1 MRILPIIFLILC
13 TFAGQ
18 ICGQQTAAN
27 ALKTEGPQS
36 ASSVLYSPD
45 RQHYV
50 AWFDVKAGSPIG
62 DVRPVVFRTTSS
74 IPDLFSFVTVPG
86 QATQAAWNAFSTR
99 CVIGDQPDNGGAS
112 VWLVYKQEPDE
123 WLWRKIDPLA
133 PVYAAYRRV
142 MGDRDTPL
150 FRPTLN
156 KIEWLTDTQARFL
169 ISCNL
174 GSHEPAAVAGR
185 YFVTIDFQS
194 LGAVPTM
201 TKISDQ

>member
-1 MRILPIIFLILC
+1 MRVLSIICLILC
-13 TFAGQ
+13 TASEQ
-18 ICGQQTAAN
+18 VCGQQTAAN

-50 AWFDVKAGSPIG
+50 AWFDVNAGSPIG
-62 DVRPVVFRTTSS
+62 EIRPVVFRSTRGV
-74 IPDLFSFVTVPG
+74 PDLFSFVTVPG
-86 QATQAAWNAFSTR
+86 QATQAAWNASSTR
-99 CVIGDQPDNGGAS
+99 CVVGDQPDNGTAS

-123 WLWRKIDPLA
+123 WRWRKIDPSA

-150 FRPTLN
+150 FRPKLD

-169 ISCNL
+169 VWCNL
-174 GSHEPAAVAGR
+174 GSHEPAEVAGR

-194 LGAVPTM
+194 PDAAPTM
-201 TKISDQ
+201 TKISDP